1 MIKNII
7 TDMGNVLLRFDPEVS
22 LNEFCSTEESKNII
36 RKELFNGPEWIEGDL
51 GIIKNG
57 DRYEKVRYRVPE
69 KYRSELKECVAHWDI
84 CMTPIEGAKE
94 FFANMKAAGYA
105 IYVLSNACSKF
116 YEYFPRYYDLAFFDG
131 IVVSSD
137 IHIIKPDERIYKY
150 LLDKYRLTASECL
163 FIDDVQK
170 NVDGAEAVGINGFLF
185 RGNFDEIKF

>member
-1 MIKNII
+1 
-7 TDMGNVLLRFDPEVS
+7 MGNVLLRFDPEVS
-22 LNEFCSTEESKNII
+22 LNEFCSTKESKNII

-57 DRYEKVRYRVPE
+57 DRYEKVKPRVPE

-94 FFANMKAAGYA
+94 FLTKMKAAGYA

-185 RGNFDEIKF
+185 QNNFNEIEDMCERF